1 MPDLDKPDTQALI
14 LKQFK
19 SIKIA
24 LCLVV
29 VMMLLLSGLIVAGGV
44 VVGLAAF
51 NKRQVEK
58 QEHAAEKMYDYGI
71 PADSNVEADH
81 SGGSSRLVLRDEFDG
96 KNVGALPWR
105 IVNEDTSRVTHGKPR
120 GMLTI
125 KTQRGHFHKHEADHK
140 NVFLLTNPLSDNAN
154 FEITTCLVGFQPSKL
169 YHQAGLVCW
178 DDMDNYVRIGYLE
191 KEGVKFETLTEE
203 GGVVERAK
211 WSLIP
216 TSQEYPKLWLRIR
229 KEGDSY
235 SCLVSADGTDWENRG
250 RLLWPQGKARF
261 IGFFANNGSAYQA
274 PEIDASF
281 EFFEFRSLNPVD

>member
-1 MPDLDKPDTQALI
+1 MKMQENGCILD
-14 LKQFK
+14 
-19 SIKIA
+19 
-24 LCLVV
+24 
-29 VMMLLLSGLIVAGGV
+29 LSGASSDIGRRLQGY
-44 VVGLAAF
+44 LSQ
-51 NKRQVEK
+51 RLSSS
-58 QEHAAEKMYDYGI
+58 D
-71 PADSNVEADH
+71 PACN
-81 SGGSSRLVLRDEFDG
+81 
-96 KNVGALPWR
+96 
-105 IVNEDTSRVTHGKPR
+105 
-120 GMLTI
+120 
-125 KTQRGHFHKHEADHK
+125 
-140 NVFLLTNPLSDNAN
+140 
-154 FEITTCLVGFQPSKL
+154 
-169 YHQAGLVCW
+169 W